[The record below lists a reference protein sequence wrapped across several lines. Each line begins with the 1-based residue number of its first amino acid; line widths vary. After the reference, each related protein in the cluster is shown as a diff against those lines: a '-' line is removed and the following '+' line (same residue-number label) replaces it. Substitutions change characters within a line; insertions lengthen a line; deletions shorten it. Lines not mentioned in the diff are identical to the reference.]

1 MLLPTRKLLILFSLP
16 VVLLFLGTIGYYFIE
31 NWSPLESLYMTAITL
46 TTVGFGEVQP
56 LSRSGQIFTI
66 VLLLLGVG
74 TLAYALNT
82 AGQYVLEADIGKTL
96 RRRRNRRMIEK
107 LENHIVV
114 CGYGRVGQSATEI
127 LLESNK
133 DIAIIEKDEQLVDK
147 LQAEGMNVVPGD
159 ATKDE
164 MLREAGLER
173 ADGIMVCT
181 GSDTDNL
188 FIVLSARTLNPN
200 LNIVARSADSE
211 NEGKMRRAG
220 ADRVVSPYQLGGR
233 FMANVLTKPHVT
245 EFLDVVTLDSGL
257 ELWLE
262 EVMIAE
268 NSPLAG
274 HTVIEADL
282 RRKTG
287 AILVALLQ
295 LETGTT
301 LTPDENTQLQVGD
314 EMFVLGTREQLRKLE
329 ELSGSTFG
337 HQPGER

>member
-1 MLLPTRKLLILFSLP
+1 MSPTRKLLVLLLLP
-16 VVLLFLGTIGYYFIE
+16 VVLLFLGTIGYYLIE
-31 NWSPLESLYMTAITL
+31 GWSPLESLYMTVITL
-46 TTVGFGEVQP
+46 TTVGFGEVHT
-56 LSRSGQIFTI
+56 LSRWGRVFTI

-96 RRRRNRRMIEK
+96 RRRRSRRMIEK
-107 LENHIVV
+107 LEKHFVV
-114 CGYGRVGQSATEI
+114 CGFGRVGQSATKN
-127 LLESNK
+127 LLESTR
-133 DIAIIEKDEQLVDK
+133 DVVIIERDEQLVDK
-147 LQAEGMNVVPGD
+147 LQSEGMIVVLGD

-164 MLREAGLER
+164 VLRAAGLER

-188 FIVLSARTLNPN
+188 FIVLSARTLNPD

-220 ADRVVSPYQLGGR
+220 ADRVVSPYQLGGQ
-233 FMANVLTKPHVT
+233 FMANVLTRPHVT
-245 EFLDVVTLDSGL
+245 EFLSVVTLDSGL
-257 ELWLE
+257 ELLLE

-274 HTVIEADL
+274 HTVVEADL

-295 LETGTT
+295 RETGTT
-301 LTPDENTQLQVGD
+301 VTPDEKTKLQVGD
-314 EMFVLGTREQLRKLE
+314 EVFVLGTREQLKKLE
-329 ELSGSTFG
+329 DLAGSTLG
-337 HQPGER
+337 H

>member
-1 MLLPTRKLLILFSLP
+1 
-16 VVLLFLGTIGYYFIE
+16 
-31 NWSPLESLYMTAITL
+31 MTAITL